1 MKNKKLLL
9 MLMFYVLFITALYFS
24 SKTLTRY
31 FSHNDINGSFDIG
44 KKLYFQY
51 ERGDLFRNNQL
62 IVGTPIEEKNYDD
75 EGNLISINRR
85 IETMNVIPGDKLV
98 YHFYFSN
105 YNLETLEANGVDGVF
120 HAYGTSLLS
129 IPVQGQTYDLNCEIK
144 YRKVDQDGTALSSY
158 KSFTSDLDEN
168 LPIYDKN
175 NSDSYIRYE
184 FQIAVTLD
192 DQIESTDKDD
202 YFGATLSIYLS
213 IVAANKI

>member
-9 MLMFYVLFITALYFS
+9 MLIFYTLFIITLYFS

-31 FSHNDINGSFDIG
+31 YTENNISGSFDIG

-51 ERGDLFRNNQL
+51 ERGDLYRNNQL
-62 IVGTPIEEKNYDD
+62 IVGTPIEEKKYDE
-75 EGNLISINRR
+75 EGNIISISRR

-105 YNLETLEANGVDGVF
+105 YNQDSFEANSVDGVF

-129 IPVQGQTYDLNCEIK
+129 IPVKGQTYALNCEIK
-144 YRKVDQDGTALSSY
+144 YRRVDENGTALSSF

-168 LPIYDKN
+168 LPVYDKTN
-175 NSDSYIRYE
+175 PNSYVRYE

-213 IVAANKI
+213 IVAANRI